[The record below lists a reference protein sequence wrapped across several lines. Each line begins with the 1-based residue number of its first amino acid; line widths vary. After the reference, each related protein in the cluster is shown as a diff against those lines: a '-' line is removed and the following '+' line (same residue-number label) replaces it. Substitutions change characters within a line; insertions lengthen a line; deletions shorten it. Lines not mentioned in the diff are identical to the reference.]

1 MATSRLWGRHGKPV
15 HLDAMRIFA
24 TTRNRCR
31 QRLARICRSV
41 LALEALLGPRCAPSD
56 PLEDRHRDIA
66 RFVGDVRCQLCERY
80 GLEHLALA
88 GGCVMNSVANGKSAA
103 VDAIP
108 ARLRAIGRRQ
118 CRRRDWGGVRDVHK
132 PGGTRSFGIVGLCP
146 IQSHSRTP

>member
-1 MATSRLWGRHGKPV
+1 MRCVFSPPHGTGVASGSP
-15 HLDAMRIFA
+15 
-24 TTRNRCR
+24 
-31 QRLARICRSV
+31 RICRSV
-41 LALEALLGPRCAPSD
+41 ARPGGFAGTALCARRSARGSASRHCALRRRCSMP
-56 PLEDRHRDIA
+56 
-66 RFVGDVRCQLCERY
+66 LCERY

-146 IQSHSRTP
+146 IQSHSRTPSSCSVVGST